1 MKDLLIIGAGSVGQH
16 IAVNYAAYGL
26 PYELVGFLDDD
37 PGKAGQDY
45 YGCPVLGPVDTVR
58 EYATVAVVL
67 GIGFPRIKQEI
78 FERIADHPDI
88 EFPTFVSPRAWISAG
103 VRIGRGSIIY
113 PGCSINYGTEVGDF
127 VMMNMNCAIGHD
139 CRLGDFSNY
148 APGVNLGGHTRI
160 GRAVDMGIG
169 AATKQF
175 ISIGDETIVGGQS
188 MVIRDVGP
196 ADKVAGVPACSLL
209 K

>member
-1 MKDLLIIGAGSVGQH
+1 MKELLIIGAGSVGKH
-16 IAVNYAAYGL
+16 IAVNYAAYEQ
-26 PYELVGFLDDD
+26 PYRLVGFLDDD
-37 PGKAGQDY
+37 PAKIGHSY
-45 YGCPVLGPVDTVR
+45 YGYPVVGPVAEVLER
-58 EYATVAVVL
+58 ASVAVVL
-67 GIGFPRIKQEI
+67 GIGFPRIKQKI
-78 FERIADHPDI
+78 FDRIAHHPDI
-88 EFPTFVSPRAWISAG
+88 EFPTFVAPRAWVSAG

-148 APGVNLGGHTRI
+148 APGVNLGGHTQI

-175 ISIGDETIVGGQS
+175 VSIGDEAVVGGQA
-188 MVIRDVGP
+188 MVIRDIDAG
-196 ADKVAGVPACSLL
+196 DKVAGVPTRSLRQ
-209 K
+209 